1 MMKRSRFYS
10 YCLFAILIIAC
21 RSLQATEIPIRI
33 IQGMPYMEITLNGKG
48 PYLFGFDTG
57 FGGEMELDSALAVSL
72 GIKPTGKME
81 VGDASGRNNRM
92 LDLGVLDRL
101 QVGDYVFQ
109 NTTVI
114 LRNRRALP
122 GMEKVSGILGM
133 ALFSA
138 FTITIDY
145 PGLMFRFEDA
155 PLPPADNLT
164 ILNYTPVGGG
174 VPQIDL
180 KVGDIALK
188 AVVDVRSMSG
198 TFKIPEQIIPQ
209 LHLVSDPV
217 VIGRG
222 RTVSNEI
229 IIHQVQIQEPIQFG
243 KYKYEQPTVTYP
255 SLNEDVII
263 GANTLQSFRI
273 TIDQQN
279 QRIQLL
285 KLAENASKPIAKP
298 AALPVEGNRFSE
310 YVGSYEGG
318 RELSLSDGTLFIQRP
333 GGMLLKMIETA
344 KDTFTLERVPQAV
357 LHFERDEQRRVVAL
371 KVMNQQGAW
380 EQAKRL
386 G

>member
-1 MMKRSRFYS
+1 MRKFFSIL
-10 YCLFAILIIAC
+10 LFL
-21 RSLQATEIPIRI
+21 SLQHVAVAHKATTSTEVPIKI
-33 IQGMPYMEITLNGKG
+33 IQGMPYMELTINGKG
-48 PYLFGFDTG
+48 PFLFGFDTG

-92 LDLGVLDRL
+92 LDLGVLDQL
-101 QVGDYVFQ
+101 QVGDYIFQ
-109 NTTVI
+109 NTNVI
-114 LRNRRALP
+114 LRNRRVLP

-138 FTITIDY
+138 YTITIDY
-145 PGLMFRFEDA
+145 PGLKFRFEDT

-180 KVGDIALK
+180 KVGDLALK

-198 TFKIPEQIIPQ
+198 TFKIPEQIISQ
-209 LHLVSDPV
+209 LHFMSAPV

-229 IIHQVQIQEPIQFG
+229 IIHQGQIQEPIQFG
-243 KYKYEQPTVTYP
+243 KYKYEQPIVTYP
-255 SLNEDVII
+255 ALNEDVII
-263 GANTLQSFRI
+263 GASTLQSFQI
-273 TIDQQN
+273 TIDQEN

-285 KLAENASKPIAKP
+285 KLAENASKPIVVP

-318 RELSLSDGTLFIQRP
+318 RELSLSDGMLYIRRP

-357 LHFERDEQRRVVAL
+357 LHFERDEQRRIVAL

>member
-1 MMKRSRFYS
+1 MKAIFSIL
-10 YCLFAILIIAC
+10 LFL
-21 RSLQATEIPIRI
+21 LQLHAAVAHTAMTATVVPIRI

-48 PYLFGFDTG
+48 PFLFGFDTG

-72 GIKPTGKME
+72 GIHPTGKME

-101 QVGDYVFQ
+101 EVGDYVFQ

-138 FTITIDY
+138 YTITIDY
-145 PGLMFRFEDA
+145 PGLTFRFEDT

-164 ILNYTPVGGG
+164 ILDYTPVGGG

-198 TFKIPEQIIPQ
+198 TFKIPEQIILQ
-209 LHLVSDPV
+209 LHFISDPV

-229 IIHQVQIQEPIQFG
+229 TIHQVQIQESIQFG

-255 SLNEDVII
+255 ALNEDVII

-273 TIDQQN
+273 TIDQEN
-279 QRIQLL
+279 QRIQLM
-285 KLAENASKPIAKP
+285 KSADNTPKPSVKP

-310 YVGSYEGG
+310 YVGFYEGG
-318 RELSLSDGTLFIQRP
+318 RELSLSDGALYIQRP

-344 KDTFTLERVPQAV
+344 RDAFTLGTRHQ
-357 LHFERDEQRRVVAL
+357 
-371 KVMNQQGAW
+371 
-380 EQAKRL
+380 
-386 G
+386 